1 MRLPKLAIIGRPNV
15 GKSLLFNRIC
25 KKRISIVDEREG
37 VTRDRI
43 YAKAELFGRPFELID
58 TAGIDFHNK
67 ESFNESLKRQTLIA
81 IEEAD
86 SLILVVDGK
95 VGPTVLDEEVAKLLH
110 TTNKP
115 VTLAIN
121 KVDDPSQMDYIHKF
135 HGLGVTHLVPVSA
148 MQSYQLVELLETALK
163 NIQLPQQEEIEDPTI
178 RVAIVGRP
186 NVGKSTLMNFLLQEE
201 RCLVSPVAGTT
212 RDSIDVKIEVEGT
225 KFTMIDTAGI
235 RRKKS
240 EKEAVEKFASIRTTQ
255 ALERAHI
262 CIMML
267 DAREGMTAQEKR
279 IANEI
284 EAQGKGCILLF
295 NKWDLVKGFRMEHC
309 LKAIQEEVPFLNY
322 CPSLFVSAKTGRNLE
337 NLYQLI
343 KQVYEEGGK
352 RVTTGQLNKFI
363 EKTLQKYHP
372 PMLQGKRLRIYY
384 AAQVNTYPPAIVF
397 FVNRP
402 ELMVDSYKKFMI
414 NQLRET
420 YGFTGMP
427 LVFLLKG
434 KEPSKAPH
442 GSKATEEYVFE
453 EAFSE
458 SDE

>member
-1 MRLPKLAIIGRPNV
+1 MRLPKIAIIGRPNV

-25 KKRISIVDEREG
+25 KRRISIVDEMEG

-43 YAKAELFGRPFELID
+43 YAKAEFFGHPFELID
-58 TAGIDFHNK
+58 TAGIDFHSK
-67 ESFNESLKRQTLIA
+67 VSFNESLKRQTLIA

-86 SLILVVDGK
+86 SLILVVDGR
-95 VGPTVLDEEVAKLLH
+95 VGPTLLDEEVAKLLH

-121 KVDDPSQMDYIHKF
+121 KIDDPSQVHYIHKF
-135 HGLGVTHLVPVSA
+135 HGLGVSNLVPVSA
-148 MQSYQLVELLETALK
+148 MQGYQIVELIEAALK
-163 NIQLPQQEEIEDPTI
+163 DVQLPEGEVLEDETI

-186 NVGKSTLMNFLLQEE
+186 NVGKSTLMNLLLQEE
-201 RCLVSPVAGTT
+201 RCLVSPIAGTT

-225 KFTMIDTAGI
+225 KFTIIDTAGI

-240 EKEAVEKFASIRTTQ
+240 EKEAVEKFAAVRTTQ
-255 ALERAHI
+255 AIERAHI

-284 EAQGKGCILLF
+284 EEQGKGCILLF

-309 LKAIQEEVPFLNY
+309 LKAIHQEVPFLNY

-337 NLYQLI
+337 NLYHLI

-352 RVTTGQLNKFI
+352 RVTTGQLNRFI
-363 EKTLQKYHP
+363 EKTLQKCHP
-372 PMLQGKRLRIYY
+372 PMLQGRRLRIYY

-402 ELMVDSYKKFMI
+402 ELMVDSYKKYVI

-434 KEPSKAPH
+434 KDSSKEPPS
-442 GSKATEEYVFE
+442 STSSEEETVE
-453 EAFSE
+453 EE
-458 SDE
+458 VCEVL